1 MRLFLTNMIN
11 SKRPKL
17 AKDLRIWMHAGM
29 FAKADLWVDFPDLWI
44 DFLLRVRRADL
55 KEHTPMCVL

>member
-11 SKRPKL
+11 SIRPKL
-17 AKDLRIWMHAGM
+17 AKDLRIWMHTGM
-29 FAKADLWVDFPDLWI
+29 FAKADLWV

>member
-17 AKDLRIWMHAGM
+17 AKCLRIWMHAGM
-29 FAKADLWVDFPDLWI
+29 FGPVLHKANLWI
-44 DFLLRVRRADL
+44 DFLLRARWADPQ
-55 KEHTPMCVL
+55 EHTPMCVL

>member
-1 MRLFLTNMIN
+1 MRLFQTNMIN
-11 SKRPKL
+11 SIRPKL

-29 FAKADLWVDFPDLWI
+29 FAKADLWI